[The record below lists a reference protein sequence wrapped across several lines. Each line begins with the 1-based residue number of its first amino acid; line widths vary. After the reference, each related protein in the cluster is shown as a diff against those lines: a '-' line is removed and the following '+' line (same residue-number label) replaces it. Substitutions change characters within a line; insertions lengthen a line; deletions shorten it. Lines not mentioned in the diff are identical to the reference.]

1 MLLLVGVPVKGV
13 ILSLRNGSKLA
24 VENCYDEQHA
34 TAAKRINFW
43 ISTKCWIWQMK
54 IKMEKN
60 PKQNKNIHQWIWN
73 IQCIYLTDFF
83 FFVPYIHCASRWFTS
98 YCNSSAACG
107 ITIRWKK
114 EICLTKGRKKKKQGF
129 WREMTSARSESSR
142 LLIQTTATRTNWCK
156 ITVCAHAA
164 LWWSIHCSQSC
175 NDLTLF
181 AVGSMWAE
189 KANPKAARS
198 LQSFSLRLNVVQ
210 KTATTSLE
218 MKRICCSSWAC
229 TCRRF

>member
-60 PKQNKNIHQWIWN
+60 PKTKQKHTSVNLKHSMH
-73 IQCIYLTDFF
+73 LFDRFF
-83 FFVPYIHCASRWFTS
+83 LFPTSIAHLVDSPATVIVQLPVESQLDGKKKFVWL
-98 YCNSSAACG
+98 
-107 ITIRWKK
+107 K
-114 EICLTKGRKKKKQGF
+114 EEEKKQGF
-129 WREMTSARSESSR
+129 WREMTSERSESSR
-142 LLIQTTATRTNWCK
+142 LLIQTTATRTNWYK

>member
-83 FFVPYIHCASRWFTS
+83 FLFPTS
-98 YCNSSAACG
+98 TAHLVDSPATVIVQLPVESQLDG
-107 ITIRWKK
+107 
-114 EICLTKGRKKKKQGF
+114 KKKFVWLKEEKKKTG
-129 WREMTSARSESSR
+129 
-142 LLIQTTATRTNWCK
+142 LLKRNDFRAVRKLK
-156 ITVCAHAA
+156 IINTDYSYKDKLMQNYCMCPCSTVMVNP
-164 LWWSIHCSQSC
+164 LLSI
-175 NDLTLF
+175 L
-181 AVGSMWAE
+181 
-189 KANPKAARS
+189 
-198 LQSFSLRLNVVQ
+198 
-210 KTATTSLE
+210 
-218 MKRICCSSWAC
+218 
-229 TCRRF
+229 

>member
-114 EICLTKGRKKKKQGF
+114 EICLTKGRKKKTG
-129 WREMTSARSESSR
+129 
-142 LLIQTTATRTNWCK
+142 LLKRNDFRAVRKLK
-156 ITVCAHAA
+156 IINTDYSYKDKLMQNYCMCPCSTVMVNP
-164 LWWSIHCSQSC
+164 LLSI
-175 NDLTLF
+175 L
-181 AVGSMWAE
+181 
-189 KANPKAARS
+189 
-198 LQSFSLRLNVVQ
+198 
-210 KTATTSLE
+210 
-218 MKRICCSSWAC
+218 
-229 TCRRF
+229 

>member
-83 FFVPYIHCASRWFTS
+83 FLFPTSTAHLVDSPATVIVQLPVESQLDGKKKFVWL
-98 YCNSSAACG
+98 
-107 ITIRWKK
+107 K
-114 EICLTKGRKKKKQGF
+114 EEKKKQGF

-198 LQSFSLRLNVVQ
+198 LQSISLRLNVVQ